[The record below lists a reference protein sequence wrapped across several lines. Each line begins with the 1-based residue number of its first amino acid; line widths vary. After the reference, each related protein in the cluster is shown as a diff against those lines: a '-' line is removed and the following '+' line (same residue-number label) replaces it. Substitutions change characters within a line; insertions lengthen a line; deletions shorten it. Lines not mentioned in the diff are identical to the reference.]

1 MNTEWITAAARLQAQ
16 QQAFALV
23 SVLRVQPPASAK
35 AGDKALVTADGA
47 IHGWIGGGCAQPAVI
62 KTVRQALQ
70 DGQPRTIRI
79 TPTDTTEE
87 RTLGDVLEF
96 GMACHSGGTLEL
108 FIDPVLPAAQ
118 LTVVGDSPLA
128 RALVELAPRVGF
140 DVSVVAEGASAEHFP
155 EARRVLGSDA
165 PAQVSTVLAAGGF
178 VVVATQGRR
187 DLQGLKAALALQPR
201 GLWFVA
207 SARKAGVLKE
217 TLLAGG
223 EDAAK
228 VAAIRAPAGQ
238 PIGAQ
243 TAEEIALTVLVAV
256 VAARRAP
263 GPALGTSDTF
273 NASGTSSAAARLD
286 STAQADPASTLE
298 MAQLSDGPGTPI
310 SEALGAAPAPAKSCC
325 GGAARKVAAPAWAE
339 ASASAAGLSA
349 TPVAEAGPSP
359 RLKAAAPAAPA
370 AEAPASG
377 TGAAPQKSCCA
388 G

>member
-16 QQAFALV
+16 QQPFALV

-62 KTVRQALQ
+62 KTVRAALA

-79 TPTDTTEE
+79 TPTEETAE

-108 FIDPVLPAAQ
+108 FIDPVLPAAH
-118 LTVVGDSPLA
+118 LTVLGDSPVA
-128 RALVELAPRVGF
+128 RALSVLAPRVGF
-140 DVSVVAEGASAEHFP
+140 TVAVVADGATAPDFP
-155 EARRVLGSDA
+155 DA
-165 PAQVSTVLAAGGF
+165 QTVLPSDDPTSVSATLPAAGF
-178 VVVATQGRR
+178 AVVATQGRR

-201 GLWFVA
+201 TLWFVA

-217 TLLAGG
+217 SLIASG
-223 EDAAK
+223 EDAAR
-228 VAAIRAPAGQ
+228 VAAIVAPAGE

-263 GPALGTSDTF
+263 LV
-273 NASGTSSAAARLD
+273 
-286 STAQADPASTLE
+286 
-298 MAQLSDGPGTPI
+298 
-310 SEALGAAPAPAKSCC
+310 AAPVAATEAIAEAVVPTAAKSCC
-325 GGAARKVAAPAWAE
+325 GGAAK
-339 ASASAAGLSA
+339 
-349 TPVAEAGPSP
+349 
-359 RLKAAAPAAPA
+359 KAAAPAEV
-370 AEAPASG
+370 EAPVEPAV
-377 TGAAPQKSCCA
+377 AAVPKKSCC
-388 G
+388 GG